1 MTSLLGAMAMQNR
14 GGIICGKTAVTAP
27 HGLLATRAPFSE
39 VPEAPLWPQTASHKP
54 SCSLCPLS
62 NLFFP
67 GQVALATSSRLQSLS
82 PVANSDW
89 INLLVINFPAWLK
102 PPKFDDLRENRQNHS
117 LGSPTGQLNPGQ
129 WSLQGHTG
137 VSPNPPWRNESI
149 PLTIDSGSTAGAIGC
164 PGPSWTSTVMSNTH
178 DLEQLPSATED
189 HPALNN
195 RHRLNLPLP
204 RTVSQQHAPAFL
216 LPQVFHFSLD
226 SYQASGHWAEPQGII

>member
-102 PPKFDDLRENRQNHS
+102 PPKFDDLGEN
-117 LGSPTGQLNPGQ
+117 
-129 WSLQGHTG
+129 
-137 VSPNPPWRNESI
+137 
-149 PLTIDSGSTAGAIGC
+149 
-164 PGPSWTSTVMSNTH
+164 
-178 DLEQLPSATED
+178 
-189 HPALNN
+189 
-195 RHRLNLPLP
+195 
-204 RTVSQQHAPAFL
+204 
-216 LPQVFHFSLD
+216 
-226 SYQASGHWAEPQGII
+226 